1 MTKVSVR
8 EAAISLRAQGY
19 SYNLIIEKVPVSKST
34 LSVWLAQVPYT
45 PNETVLKRIGNS
57 RAAATQAKHE
67 LKLQSYEQAKQLAK
81 ADIRTISQRDLS
93 MLGLAIYIGEGQKN
107 DTVGIINSDP
117 RVINLAVR
125 WLQKCH
131 KVPTESFTLAIHL
144 YSDNNRAA
152 SLKYWSE
159 QTGIPQSQFGK
170 TQTDLRPNKKGSK
183 RGKLPHGTA
192 HLRVKAL
199 GNRQHGVLLSRR
211 IKAAMDMV
219 LG

>member
-1 MTKVSVR
+1 MTKASVR
-8 EAAISLRAQGY
+8 EVAISLREQGY

-34 LSVWLAQVPYT
+34 LSVWLAEIPYT
-45 PNETVLKRIGNS
+45 PNKTVLNRIGNS
-57 RAAATQAKHE
+57 RAAATKAKHK
-67 LKLQSYEQAKQLAK
+67 LKLQSYEDAMLLAK
-81 ADIRTISQRDLS
+81 SDVKKVSLRDLS
-93 MLGLAIYIGEGQKN
+93 MLGLALYIGEGQKN

-117 RVINLAVR
+117 RVITLAMR
-125 WLQKCH
+125 WLQKCYG
-131 KVPTESFTLAIHL
+131 VPQENFTLAIHL

-199 GNRQHGVLLSRR
+199 GNKQHGVLLSRR
-211 IKAAMDMV
+211 IKAAMDIV
-219 LG
+219 LR